1 MHHSIKAYIHK
12 GERYYVAECHE
23 IAVVTQGKTLD
34 ETIANL
40 KEAVALH
47 LEGEDPAD
55 FDLVPHPSLLVTLEL
70 EPTGVA

>member
-1 MHHSIKAYIHK
+1 VHRSIKAFISK
-12 GERYYVAECHE
+12 GDGYYVAECHE

-47 LEGEDPAD
+47 LEGEYPAD
-55 FDLVPHPSLLVTLEL
+55 FDLLPNPSLLVTLEL
-70 EPTGVA
+70 EPSGVA